1 MAKKDV
7 SVIDALE
14 ELEAKE
20 SQGQRTEGAIGREE
34 GQEGQL
40 IPAQA
45 LASPLAQMLQK
56 PIEEVEDLLR
66 LFKAAKR
73 PAEIFAY
80 ASDCSVPVWLDWFVK
95 LSPKKVNVSG
105 KMDVRAVFANLGPAQ
120 KGVVDV

>member
-1 MAKKDV
+1 MAKKDVSVASPV

-20 SQGQRTEGAIGREE
+20 SQ